1 MSRKSYIRDL
11 EVFLPEKVLS
21 NADIAKL
28 NPSWTSESIF
38 SKIGIE
44 ERHICRE
51 NESTSDMAIGA
62 INNLFS
68 SGSSFK
74 KEDIDFFIFCTQT
87 PDFEIPTNACYLQY
101 AAGLRSDIGAYDFN
115 LGCSGFVYGL
125 SMAKGLIET
134 GQAENVLFVTSESYS
149 KRINKADYKNMSLF
163 GDAAAAVI
171 ISSSKGTEQDLSG
184 EILSFKFGTDG
195 KNYDKLI
202 HFSSGFYQVDKKE
215 KYQVD
220 YNESSFGD
228 QFFYMDGSAIFNF
241 TLSAIPSLINQ
252 TLNKNN
258 LEIDDI
264 ELFIM
269 HQANQFMLDA
279 IRKRAKL
286 PPEKFY
292 ISMKHVGNTVS
303 STIPI
308 AIKSAISEEKIKK
321 GNKVLLSGFGVGL
334 SMASCI
340 ISY

>member
-1 MSRKSYIRDL
+1 MNRKAYIRDL
-11 EVFLPEKVLS
+11 EIFLPENILS
-21 NADIAKL
+21 NSDIASL
-28 NPSWTSESIF
+28 NPTWTSESIF

-44 ERHICRE
+44 ERHICNK
-51 NESTSDMAIGA
+51 NESTSDMALGA

-74 KEDIDFFIFCTQT
+74 KEDVDFFIFCTQT

-101 AAGLRSDIGAYDFN
+101 AAGLRTDIGAYDFN

-134 GQAENVLFVTSESYS
+134 GQADNVLFVTSESYS
-149 KRINKADYKNMSLF
+149 KRIHPSDYKNMSLF

-171 ISSSKGTEQDLSG
+171 ISSSKGSEHDLSG

-202 HFSSGFYQVDKKE
+202 HFSSGFCQVGKKE
-215 KYQVD
+215 KYQVS

-228 QFFYMDGSAIFNF
+228 QYLYMDGSAIFNF
-241 TLSAIPSLINQ
+241 TLSVIPSLIHQ
-252 TLNKNN
+252 TLDKNN
-258 LEIDDI
+258 LVINDI
-264 ELFIM
+264 ELYIM

-286 PPEKFY
+286 PSEKFY
-292 ISMKHVGNTVS
+292 ISMKYVGNTVS

-321 GNKVLLSGFGVGL
+321 GNKVLLAGFGVGL
-334 SMASCI
+334 SMASCV